1 MISPKKSIP
10 KSDVLMISKLSSNV
24 IPLKQIDDEDILS
37 ASQAKGKAHPVKLVQ
52 SHVSFA
58 KRFKPLSTESGECD
72 VSDVD
77 KHCEELS
84 ECMIFESSFEHE
96 KGKSACCC
104 M

>member
-1 MISPKKSIP
+1 
-10 KSDVLMISKLSSNV
+10 MISKLSSNV

-77 KHCEELS
+77 KHCEGLS